1 MNQTPYSIYFS
12 IRKKFLKSYDPSAPD
27 PSTQQSDPSL
37 SNLKSEYQH
46 LYGCYQTALANENI
60 LISEVARLKNEL
72 ENKSELEEA
81 KQKNEVKN
89 KALVK
94 ELCDIKAKY
103 DKKCAEAKTLKDVVD
118 DVKKENN
125 SASVALKRSKKEQNE
140 TVKRFEKKIHDYE
153 NKITDLMEFKNKIIN
168 EKRDL
173 KLQQRK
179 EIKKAKQLV
188 KKELE
193 SDKNKNIEKVDK
205 TFDRKENFPA
215 PSSPF
220 SLCLTPH
227 ATTGTSTNGEAT
239 NNEHGEASH
248 DEFKQ
253 EENDIN
259 SNIENKE
266 VSKDKLMS
274 KEEREVFF
282 AKLSEDFKNK
292 LDEINKPLLENL
304 KNMRNGDNK

>member
-1 MNQTPYSIYFS
+1 MGFGFGFRVIKTDNT
-12 IRKKFLKSYDPSAPD
+12 A
-27 PSTQQSDPSL
+27 
-37 SNLKSEYQH
+37 YQ
-46 LYGCYQTALANENI
+46 
-60 LISEVARLKNEL
+60 
-72 ENKSELEEA
+72 
-81 KQKNEVKN
+81 
-89 KALVK
+89 ALV
-94 ELCDIKAKY
+94 
-103 DKKCAEAKTLKDVVD
+103 
-118 DVKKENN
+118 
-125 SASVALKRSKKEQNE
+125 
-140 TVKRFEKKIHDYE
+140 
-153 NKITDLMEFKNKIIN
+153 
-168 EKRDL
+168 
-173 KLQQRK
+173 
-179 EIKKAKQLV
+179 LV
-188 KKELE
+188 WLWCG
-193 SDKNKNIEKVDK
+193 NIEKVDK

-220 SLCLTPH
+220 SLCLTSH